1 MGRAMADHFSMLRWL
16 PALALGA
23 TLGGCAGPAVK
34 RQEPITPAP
43 PQPVPVVRDA
53 PARPAA
59 PPKVTEGPGKLPDN
73 VLSGVKPDVKP
84 ATHAEPP
91 PGADRLVPSP
101 KSGPLRTLH
110 RQAEQ
115 RYASLDGYLVR
126 LRRRELVDGRSLPEE
141 IILLKVRREPWAIY
155 MKWLGQESK
164 GRELTWA
171 RGRGGDQVHILAA
184 PGGKRSAAP
193 ADSAAALG
201 RRHPVTE
208 VGVSAHIERFGRV
221 LDAVE
226 RGDGRLGTLRPL
238 GPIRRR
244 EFGQPV
250 EAVMQTIPPGAER
263 ALPSGGQRFWFFDPQ
278 VRLPVLI
285 VTQDPDNND
294 VEYYCYDQFHFP
306 AAAYRD
312 DEFDPDR
319 LWSR

>member
-1 MGRAMADHFSMLRWL
+1 MADHFSMLRWL

-23 TLGGCAGPAVK
+23 TLGGCAGPAG
-34 RQEPITPAP
+34 RHQEPIRPAP
-43 PQPVPVVRDA
+43 PQPI
-53 PARPAA
+53 
-59 PPKVTEGPGKLPDN
+59 KVTEGPGKLPDN
-73 VLSGVKPDVKP
+73 VLSGAKPDVKP

-91 PGADRLVPSP
+91 PAADRLVPSP
-101 KSGPLRTLH
+101 KAGALRTLH

-115 RYASLDGYLVR
+115 RHTSLDGYLVR
-126 LRRRELVDGRSLPEE
+126 LRRREFVDGRNLPEE
-141 IILLKVRREPWAIY
+141 IILLKVRREPWAVY

-164 GRELTWA
+164 GRELAYT
-171 RGRGGDQVHILAA
+171 RGTDQVHILAA

-201 RRHPVTE
+201 RRHPITE
-208 VGVSAHIERFGRV
+208 VGVGAHIERFGRV
-221 LDAVE
+221 LDAIE
-226 RGDGRLGTLRPL
+226 RGDGRLGTLRHL

-244 EFGQPV
+244 EFAQPV
-250 EAVMQTIPPGAER
+250 EAVLQTVPPGAER
-263 ALPSGGQRFWFFDPQ
+263 TLPSGGQRFWFFDPQ

-312 DEFDPDR
+312 DDFDPDR